1 MSIPRLSRG
10 LLIGIAGALLAAAA
24 IAAIFWRAA
33 AVDVVRVEKAKLKQT
48 VVVTGRVLSPAKV
61 DIGAT
66 ITGRVQVVKV
76 DEGDRVA
83 VDQVLLELER
93 AELAAALAQ
102 AVATEQAAGTRI
114 AQWRDVGSLTAR
126 EQLAQAEVNFRNV
139 ERDAARQ
146 EQLYRQGFIGEARV
160 DEARRALAVAQSQ
173 LQTAR
178 AAAAANAPAGVD
190 RRLLDDQLAQARA
203 NREAAAAKLAQT
215 LLRAPA
221 AGVVLDRNVE
231 PGDIV
236 QPGKRL
242 LSLAL
247 DGAPRLAALIDE
259 KNLALLRPGQSAL
272 VSADAFPDHRFRAAL
287 TYLSPGVDLQRGTV
301 EAKFAVPEP
310 PPFLRADM
318 TVSIDIA
325 VADRPDALAIPVA
338 AVREPQSAEPWV
350 LVLRDGRAVRQTIR
364 MGSRAAPLVEVVAGV
379 AAGDEVILTPGAQ
392 PGDRVHAR

>member
-1 MSIPRLSRG
+1 MPSPRIPRAA
-10 LLIGIAGALLAAAA
+10 LLAIAVALLAAAG
-24 IAAIFWRAA
+24 AAILYWRGT
-33 AVDVVRVEKAKLKQT
+33 AVEVVRAENTKLRQT
-48 VVVTGRVLSPAKV
+48 VVVSGRVLTPAKV

-66 ITGRVQVVKV
+66 ITGRVQTVKV
-76 DEGDRVA
+76 DEGDRVKA
-83 VDQVLLELER
+83 DQLLIELER

-102 AVATEQAAGTRI
+102 AVAAEQAALTRI

-126 EQLAQAEVNFRNV
+126 EQLAQAEANFRNV

-146 EQLYRQGFIGEARV
+146 EQLFRQGFIGEARV
-160 DEARRALAVAQSQ
+160 DEARRALTVVQSQ

-178 AAAAANAPAGVD
+178 AAAAANAPTGVD

-203 NREAAAAKLAQT
+203 AREAAAAKLAQT
-215 LLRAPA
+215 ALRAPA

-247 DGAPRLAALIDE
+247 DGEVRLAALIDE
-259 KNLALLRPGQSAL
+259 KNLALLKVGQSAL
-272 VSADAFPDHRFRAAL
+272 VSADAYPDQRFRAEL
-287 TYLSPGVDLQRGTV
+287 TYLSPGIDVQRGTV
-301 EAKFAVPEP
+301 EAKLAVPEP
-310 PPFLRADM
+310 PAFLRADM

-325 VADRPDALAIPVA
+325 VADKPSALVIPA
-338 AVREPQSAEPWV
+338 SAVREPQSVEPWV
-350 LVLRDGRAVRQTIR
+350 LVLKEGRAVRQPIR
-364 MGSRAAPLVEVVAGV
+364 TGSRAAPQVEVVSGLAAGSEVIVTPGV
-379 AAGDEVILTPGAQ
+379 A